1 MPNAVEGALPPY
13 LQHDR
18 RKAFYCRPQNFYLHT
33 PMIHAVTALARLF
46 KIAHFANHPG
56 KFSVIAI
63 GN

>member
-1 MPNAVEGALPPY
+1 
-13 LQHDR
+13 
-18 RKAFYCRPQNFYLHT
+18 
-33 PMIHAVTALARLF
+33 MIHAVTALAGLF